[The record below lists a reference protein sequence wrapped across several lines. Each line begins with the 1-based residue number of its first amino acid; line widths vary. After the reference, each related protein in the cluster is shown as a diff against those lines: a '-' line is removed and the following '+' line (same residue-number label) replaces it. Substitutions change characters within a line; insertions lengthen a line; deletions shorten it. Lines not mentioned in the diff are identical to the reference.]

1 MLQLKECLNK
11 NYLATYTKT
20 IISSF
25 CAGNQQQDAHELL
38 VTVLNTLQDIKI
50 PVPASNNIATADVID
65 HPSGGGKT
73 HGETESHN
81 GGGKKGKQKKAGK
94 SIFYSGSG
102 SSLQCNSTNSLSS
115 SSSSFVSN
123 GFRSSPSKTD
133 YTDSGAGLGS
143 SFNKGATN
151 IQLSHLPAGKI

>member
-1 MLQLKECLNK
+1 MT
-11 NYLATYTKT
+11 TYTKT

-81 GGGKKGKQKKAGK
+81 GGGKKGKQKKTGK

-102 SSLQCNSTNSLSS
+102 SSIQCNSTNSLSS

-151 IQLSHLPAGKI
+151 IQLGHLPAGKIWS